1 MCLSM
6 LPKTSTF
13 KSLSYCKTPF
23 NIPRFGRKYFSY
35 SQHVGIW
42 VRVAQSTFAF
52 KCLSQRLTL
61 CLFQCQYVS
70 LCSLP
75 QIRVNCRAGR
85 ALEHTEGLLWYLVV
99 KESKTATC
107 QLGVQ
112 QPNQALSTSQTKCQS
127 HSETSCDV
135 CMFRCKTCPFR
146 ARTQNSCK
154 KLSRNQNEFSSCQR
168 QKSPAQS
175 GAAASIRLQSPLLST
190 HHRLHVPATYL
201 CPQIIHGGF
210 WGGKNQ
216 PKSMQRKALFVFNQ
230 IFTSTT
236 SVGEE
241 RDNDTQ

>member
-1 MCLSM
+1 M
-6 LPKTSTF
+6 
-13 KSLSYCKTPF
+13 
-23 NIPRFGRKYFSY
+23 
-35 SQHVGIW
+35 
-42 VRVAQSTFAF
+42 
-52 KCLSQRLTL
+52 
-61 CLFQCQYVS
+61 
-70 LCSLP
+70 
-75 QIRVNCRAGR
+75 
-85 ALEHTEGLLWYLVV
+85 WYLVV

-190 HHRLHVPATYL
+190 HHASTFLPLTCAPRLSTGVFGGVRINQNLCKEKPYL
-201 CPQIIHGGF
+201 YLIRSSQAQQVWAKSVIMIYNKPEIYLWPTLKKIQ
-210 WGGKNQ
+210 KRTK
-216 PKSMQRKALFVFNQ
+216 PKPK
-230 IFTSTT
+230 
-236 SVGEE
+236 
-241 RDNDTQ
+241 